1 MFSDLHVAIVFR
13 QELGSRMRIS
23 RVKPFFDRLAIYLSN
38 LQRRHA
44 FPDGV
49 LGELRDAVKL
59 EFLHHLLRWVSTVL
73 TLTPR
78 SAAISLVVCLP
89 P

>member
-13 QELGSRMRIS
+13 QELVGRRRIS

-38 LQRRHA
+38 LQGSQA

-49 LGELRDAVKL
+49 LGEFRDAVNL
-59 EFLHHLLRWVSTVL
+59 
-73 TLTPR
+73 
-78 SAAISLVVCLP
+78 
-89 P
+89 